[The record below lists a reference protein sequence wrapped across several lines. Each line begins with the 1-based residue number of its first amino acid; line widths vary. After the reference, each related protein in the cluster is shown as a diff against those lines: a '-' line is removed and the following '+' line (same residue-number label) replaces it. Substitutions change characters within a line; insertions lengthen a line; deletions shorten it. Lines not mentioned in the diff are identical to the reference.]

1 MSDRQTTTNT
11 HTHAHKHT
19 HTHMRAHLLHSLLA
33 HDAAVIDR
41 PFILVS
47 TSAAVDPLVWLQLVA
62 KLEGGF
68 PGCL

>member
-1 MSDRQTTTNT
+1 
-11 HTHAHKHT
+11 
-19 HTHMRAHLLHSLLA
+19 MRAHLLHSLLA